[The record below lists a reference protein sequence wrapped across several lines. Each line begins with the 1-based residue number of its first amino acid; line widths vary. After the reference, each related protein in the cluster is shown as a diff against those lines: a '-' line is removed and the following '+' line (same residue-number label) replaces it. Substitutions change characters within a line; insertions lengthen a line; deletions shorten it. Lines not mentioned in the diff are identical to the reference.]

1 MTSLPTRPLGSSNI
15 HASTIAL
22 GTWAIGGW
30 MWGGSDDQDAIR
42 AIHAFL
48 CRGGNFLDTAP
59 IYGFGH
65 SEQVVGRALAE
76 LGPAARSR
84 AVIATKCGMVCNAPG
99 ASPGGRIMMRST
111 ALGPSDTGHIEV
123 SIYNHPAS
131 IARECEDSL
140 KRLQTDYIDLYQT
153 HWQEQQ
159 TPYEDTMAAM
169 LKLKEQGKIRAI
181 GVCNATTAEMDR
193 YRSRGP
199 LDSDQEKY
207 SMIDRKLDAEQLPYC
222 RRHNIAILAYS
233 PLALGLLTG
242 KVGPD
247 RDFPIG
253 DMRRTHRRFT
263 RENRAAIAAMLA
275 HFNPLAQSHNCTIAQ
290 LVIAWTI
297 HQPGVTHALV
307 GARNEAQV
315 AENTAA
321 ASIQLSSDDLAW
333 MNRAISAA
341 LPGIVV

>member
-1 MTSLPTRPLGSSNI
+1 MQTRPLGQSGI

-22 GTWAIGGW
+22 GTWVMGGW
-30 MWGGSDDQDAIR
+30 MWGGSDDDDAIR
-42 AIHAFL
+42 AIHAAL
-48 CRGGNFLDTAP
+48 DRGLNFLDTAP

-65 SEQVVGRALAE
+65 SEQIVGRALV
-76 LGPAARSR
+76 GKRDK
-84 AVIATKCGMVCNAPG
+84 AVIATKCGMVCNTRE
-99 ASPGGRIMMRST
+99 GRPMMRST

-123 SIYNHPAS
+123 YIFNGPAS

-169 LKLKEQGKIRAI
+169 LKLKQQGKVRAI
-181 GVCNATTAEMDR
+181 GVCNATTADMDR

-222 RRHNIAILAYS
+222 LKHNIAVLAYS

-247 RDFPIG
+247 REFALG

-275 HFNPLAQSHNCTIAQ
+275 HFSPIAQSHNCTLAQ

-297 HQPGVTHALV
+297 HQPGITHALV

-315 AENTAA
+315 NENAAA
-321 ASIQLSSDDLAW
+321 ASVQLASAELAQ
-333 MNRAISAA
+333 MNAAIAAA